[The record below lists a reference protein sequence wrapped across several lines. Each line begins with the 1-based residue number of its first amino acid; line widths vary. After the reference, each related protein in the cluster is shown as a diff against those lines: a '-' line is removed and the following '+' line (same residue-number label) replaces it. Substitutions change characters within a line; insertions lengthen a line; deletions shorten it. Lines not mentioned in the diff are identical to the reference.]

1 MRPLSAPA
9 LAALAFA
16 AALALVAAPGAAQ
29 VNDKTEKGDKPDKS
43 EKAEK
48 VERAEKPPANP
59 AEGGAAC
66 ERAARQQLEDQV
78 PNVADVSFDGAP
90 ALQHNLSNDSQ
101 LVLRGAGKH
110 RTAGAVRTFSYSC
123 NVDAKTIKVVGL
135 VLRDGMPPP
144 VAAAAPKPPAEPDL
158 THVSPEACESS
169 AVLALKQR
177 WPRVTQ
183 ISFDGAT
190 RTFHQDSETSGRFH
204 GNGRAQRE
212 PGSPAAVFGFDCE
225 IDPRDGRVL
234 GTQLQ
239 G

>member
-1 MRPLSAPA
+1 V
-9 LAALAFA
+9 LAFA
-16 AALALVAAPGAAQ
+16 ASLALVATPAAAQ
-29 VNDKTEKGDKPDKS
+29 VNDKN

-48 VERAEKPPANP
+48 PDKVEKIERAEKASVNP
-59 AEGGAAC
+59 AEAGAAC

-110 RTAGAVRTFSYSC
+110 RAAGAVRNFGYSC
-123 NVDAKTIKVVGL
+123 NVDARTGKVVGL
-135 VLRDGMPPP
+135 VLRDGMATV
-144 VAAAAPKPPAEPDL
+144 VAAAPPKPPAEPDL

-169 AVLALKQR
+169 AVVALKQR
-177 WPRVTQ
+177 WPRVSQ
-183 ISFDGAT
+183 ISFDGGA
-190 RTFHQDSETSGRFH
+190 RTFRQDSESSGRFH
-204 GNGRAQRE
+204 GNGRALRE
-212 PGSPAAVFGFDCE
+212 PGAPATVFGFDCE

-234 GTQLQ
+234 GTQLS